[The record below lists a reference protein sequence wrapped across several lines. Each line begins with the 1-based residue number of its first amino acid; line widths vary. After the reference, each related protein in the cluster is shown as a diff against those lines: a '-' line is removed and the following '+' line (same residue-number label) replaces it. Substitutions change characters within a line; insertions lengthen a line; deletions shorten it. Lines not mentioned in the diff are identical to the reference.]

1 VHNHPDRVTSERKG
15 KEKIVEGGQDIVTQ
29 GISCATSTSFRRG
42 EGVVARISKHRF
54 ALSDTYGIET
64 VPSEDDG
71 LISLSPLRSTRW
83 PTMQMEETTEGRPS
97 DGAPPSKEGRATI
110 E

>member
-1 VHNHPDRVTSERKG
+1 MTRTAESGSNGPGSSRFRCITSRTASQASARGGEDSGGGPGYRHPG
-15 KEKIVEGGQDIVTQ
+15 DILRHEYEL
-29 GISCATSTSFRRG
+29 RRG

-71 LISLSPLRSTRW
+71 LIFAVAVTIDE
-83 PTMQMEETTEGRPS
+83 MAHDA
-97 DGAPPSKEGRATI
+97 DGGDH
-110 E
+110 

>member
-1 VHNHPDRVTSERKG
+1 MPNHPDRVTSERKE
-15 KEKIVEGGQDIVTQ
+15 KEKIVEGGQDIVAQ

-71 LISLSPLRSTRW
+71 LIFAVAVTIDE
-83 PTMQMEETTEGRPS
+83 MAHDA
-97 DGAPPSKEGRATI
+97 DGGDH
-110 E
+110 